1 MSLWMRDAPAGLYLA
16 AQPSMMW
23 GAMNK
28 FKITTLVVIVIL
40 LAACRRAPEALPT
53 PVPQAAPTV
62 VPTPTL
68 AVPQDTSVPDVP
80 AAPET
85 AVVGAALPGGT
96 FSGTFEGYLDGD
108 NGSRAPVQLVLV
120 QAGDTVNGTISIAD
134 GLFLDGGN
142 CGATAVPTGAQ
153 AASGMVDPANPS
165 HLDADATVMVQG
177 LSITIALDADMSP
190 DGQTLTAQATIDLPL
205 LCGRDP
211 AIGGVFT
218 RAN

>member
-1 MSLWMRDAPAGLYLA
+1 MAV
-16 AQPSMMW
+16 
-23 GAMNK
+23 
-28 FKITTLVVIVIL
+28 LVL
-40 LAACRRAPEALPT
+40 MLAACRRAPEATPT
-53 PVPQAAPTV
+53 PVPEAIPTAI
-62 VPTPTL
+62 PTPTL
-68 AVPQDTSVPDVP
+68 AVSQEKTAAEALP
-80 AAPET
+80 APET
-85 AVVGAALPGGT
+85 VVIGAAASGGS

-108 NGSRAPVQLVLV
+108 NGSRAPVMLALV
-120 QAGDTVNGTISIAD
+120 QEGNTVNGTISIAD

-142 CGATAVPTGAQ
+142 CGATAVPSGTQ

-177 LSITIALDADMSP
+177 LSITIELDADLSG

>member
-1 MSLWMRDAPAGLYLA
+1 MREAPAGLYLA
-16 AQPSMMW
+16 ARPCMMW

-28 FKITTLVVIVIL
+28 YKITTLAVIVIM
-40 LAACRRAPEALPT
+40 LAACRRGPEPTPT
-53 PVPQAAPTV
+53 PVPQLAPTV

-68 AVPQDTSVPDVP
+68 AVPQEAPPLVEPV
-80 AAPET
+80 APEA
-85 AVVGAALPGGT
+85 AVIGAAQPGGT

-108 NGSRAPVQLVLV
+108 NGSSAPVQLVLV
-120 QAGDTVNGTISIAD
+120 QDGNLVDGTISIAD

-142 CGATAVPTGAQ
+142 CGATAVPTGTQ
-153 AASGMVDPANPS
+153 AASGLVDPANPS

-177 LSITIALDADMSP
+177 LSITIQLDADMSP